1 MFVDGHHHFI
11 MHSSCHHSLLT
22 RFLIRSHTYAWRVW
36 YGGVGG
42 WVGGGGIMTFG
53 TTSGHIVSVDGH
65 HHFIMHS
72 SCHFS
77 RTSSFVPTH
86 THGGYGTPAD
96 VIALAFETLR
106 SLPLFSSSSSSEL
119 FPGHYMEDFLP
130 NCIHCW
136 AGMLCESR
144 LKVSRQSRCANSNR
158 YIDGSVVDIYID
170 TYRKL
175 HFNAYNNACIC
186 FNWTVIPNSWTYF

>member
-1 MFVDGHHHFI
+1 MVI
-11 MHSSCHHSLLT
+11 TISSCIHRATSHALHHS
-22 RFLIRSHTYAWRVW
+22 FPHIRMEGLVW
-36 YGGVGG
+36 GGG
-42 WVGGGGIMTFG
+42 WVGGWGIMTFG

-175 HFNAYNNACIC
+175 HFNTYNNACIC

>member
-1 MFVDGHHHFI
+1 MVI
-11 MHSSCHHSLLT
+11 TISSCIHRAITHFSRASSFVPT
-22 RFLIRSHTYAWRVW
+22 HTH
-36 YGGVGG
+36 GGSGMGG
-42 WVGGGGIMTFG
+42 WVGGWGGIMTFG

-119 FPGHYMEDFLP
+119 PGHYMEDFLP

-175 HFNAYNNACIC
+175 HFNTYNNACIC

>member
-1 MFVDGHHHFI
+1 MPSLTSHALP
-11 MHSSCHHSLLT
+11 HSFPH
-22 RFLIRSHTYAWRVW
+22 IRMEGLVW
-36 YGGVGG
+36 GGG
-42 WVGGGGIMTFG
+42 WVGGWGGIMTFG

-106 SLPLFSSSSSSEL
+106 SLPLFSSSSSEL

-175 HFNAYNNACIC
+175 HFNTYNNACIC
-186 FNWTVIPNSWTYF
+186 FN

>member
-1 MFVDGHHHFI
+1 MDTLCSWMVI
-11 MHSSCHHSLLT
+11 TISSCIHRAITHFSRASSFVPT
-22 RFLIRSHTYAWRVW
+22 HTH
-36 YGGVGG
+36 GGSGMGGWVGG
-42 WVGGGGIMTFG
+42 WVGGGIMTFG

-72 SCHFS
+72 SCIH
-77 RTSSFVPTH
+77 H
-86 THGGYGTPAD
+86 D

-175 HFNAYNNACIC
+175 HFNTYNNACIC
-186 FNWTVIPNSWTYF
+186 FN